1 MDGGKKKLLA
11 ALLIALVIAGAG
23 LYSWWQ
29 KNTIVTAVQMNSQA
43 AAGNGV
49 AAAGKADTVM
59 VYISGGINKPGMYE
73 LNKGVRVLDAVNLAG
88 GLTPDADA
96 NRINMAEVVK
106 DGSHVAV
113 PLAAAGSKAGDGT
126 GTNQEKISINK
137 ADKTELDKLPG
148 IGPAMAERII
158 EYRQAN
164 GAFKNLEE
172 LKNVP
177 GIGEAKFNKLVN
189 KIIL

>member
-11 ALLIALVIAGAG
+11 ALVIALVITGAG

-29 KNTIVTAVQMNSQA
+29 KNTIVTAGQFSSQA
-43 AAGNGV
+43 AGQNAL
-49 AAAGKADTVM
+49 AAAGKADTVI

-73 LNKGVRVLDAVNLAG
+73 LNKGLRVLDAVNLAG

-113 PLAAAGSKAGDGT
+113 PIAAAGSKAGDGT
-126 GTNQEKISINK
+126 GTRQEKISINT
-137 ADKTELDKLPG
+137 ADKNELDKLPG
-148 IGPAMAERII
+148 IGPAMAERIL
-158 EYRQAN
+158 EYRQAK

-172 LKNVP
+172 LKNIP

-189 KIIL
+189 KISL